1 VSCNAPT
8 LFVVDDDASVRAA
21 LSLLLRSTGYN
32 VETFAS
38 ADDLLARRPFDG
50 PGCILLDVQMP
61 GLNGLDL
68 QQVLSVTDRP
78 LPIIFITG
86 HGNIPMS
93 VRAMKAG
100 AVDFLTK
107 PFNDEELLNAVAR
120 ALIKSKREQLERNEV
135 AEISGRLSTLTAREQ
150 EVFGRVVAGQ
160 LNKQIAA
167 DLGTVEKTIKV
178 HRARVMQKMCA
189 DSLAE
194 LVMMAARAGIF
205 IQSQAQKVPAD
216 DWVPHKSPSGLSFQ
230 KLQESYISELNL
242 NSEAAS
248 PNGRCSPTRP

>member
-1 VSCNAPT
+1 
-8 LFVVDDDASVRAA
+8 
-21 LSLLLRSTGYN
+21 
-32 VETFAS
+32 
-38 ADDLLARRPFDG
+38 
-50 PGCILLDVQMP
+50 MP

-86 HGNIPMS
+86 HGDIPMS

-107 PFNDEELLNAVAR
+107 PFNDEVLLNAVAR
-120 ALIKSKREQLERNEV
+120 ALSKSKREQLERNEV

-205 IQSQAQKVPAD
+205 IQSQAQEVPAD
-216 DWVPHKSPSGLSFQ
+216 DWVAHKSPSGLAFKSYQ
-230 KLQESYISELNL
+230 QVSYISELN
-242 NSEAAS
+242 
-248 PNGRCSPTRP
+248 

>member
-1 VSCNAPT
+1 VSYNAPT
-8 LFVVDDDASVRAA
+8 LFVVDDDPSVRAA

-107 PFNDEELLNAVAR
+107 PFDDEELLNAVAR
-120 ALIKSKREQLERNEV
+120 ALSKSKIEQLKRNEV

>member
-1 VSCNAPT
+1 MSCNAPT
-8 LFVVDDDASVRAA
+8 LFVVDDDPSVRAA

-78 LPIIFITG
+78 LPIIFITA

-107 PFNDEELLNAVAR
+107 PFNDEVLLNAVAR
-120 ALIKSKREQLERNEV
+120 ALSKSKREQLERNEV

-194 LVMMAARAGIF
+194 LVMMAARAGI
-205 IQSQAQKVPAD
+205 IQSQALKVPAD
-216 DWVPHKSPSGLSFQ
+216 DWVAHKSPSGLAFKGYQ
-230 KLQESYISELNL
+230 QVSYTSELN
-242 NSEAAS
+242 
-248 PNGRCSPTRP
+248 

>member
-1 VSCNAPT
+1 MVSCNAPT
-8 LFVVDDDASVRAA
+8 LFVVDDDPSVRAA

-120 ALIKSKREQLERNEV
+120 ALSKSKREQLERNEV

-216 DWVPHKSPSGLSFQ
+216 DWAPHKSPSGLAFKGYQ
-230 KLQESYISELNL
+230 QVSYTSELN
-242 NSEAAS
+242 
-248 PNGRCSPTRP
+248 

>member
-1 VSCNAPT
+1 

-78 LPIIFITG
+78 LPIIFITA

-107 PFNDEELLNAVAR
+107 PFNDEVLLNAVAR
-120 ALIKSKREQLERNEV
+120 ALSKSKREQLERNEV

-150 EVFGRVVAGQ
+150 EVFGRVVVGQ

-216 DWVPHKSPSGLSFQ
+216 DWVPHKSPSRLSFQ
-230 KLQESYISELNL
+230 KLQESYISELNF
-242 NSEAAS
+242 E
-248 PNGRCSPTRP
+248 

>member
-8 LFVVDDDASVRAA
+8 LFVVDDDPSVRAA

-68 QQVLSVTDRP
+68 QQVLRVTDRP
-78 LPIIFITG
+78 LPIIFITA

-107 PFNDEELLNAVAR
+107 PFNDEVLLNAVAR
-120 ALIKSKREQLERNEV
+120 ALSKSKREQLERNEV

-150 EVFGRVVAGQ
+150 EVFGRVVGGQ

-216 DWVPHKSPSGLSFQ
+216 DWVPHKSPSRLSFQ
-230 KLQESYISELNL
+230 KLQESYISELNF
-242 NSEAAS
+242 E
-248 PNGRCSPTRP
+248 

>member
-1 VSCNAPT
+1 M
-8 LFVVDDDASVRAA
+8 VDDDASVRAA

-107 PFNDEELLNAVAR
+107 PFNDEVLLNAVAR
-120 ALIKSKREQLERNEV
+120 ALSKSKREQLERNEV

-216 DWVPHKSPSGLSFQ
+216 DWVPHKSPSRLSFQ
-230 KLQESYISELNL
+230 KLQESYISELNF
-242 NSEAAS
+242 E
-248 PNGRCSPTRP
+248 

>member
-1 VSCNAPT
+1 

-100 AVDFLTK
+100 AV
-107 PFNDEELLNAVAR
+107 
-120 ALIKSKREQLERNEV
+120 
-135 AEISGRLSTLTAREQ
+135 
-150 EVFGRVVAGQ
+150 
-160 LNKQIAA
+160 
-167 DLGTVEKTIKV
+167 
-178 HRARVMQKMCA
+178 
-189 DSLAE
+189 
-194 LVMMAARAGIF
+194 
-205 IQSQAQKVPAD
+205 
-216 DWVPHKSPSGLSFQ
+216 
-230 KLQESYISELNL
+230 
-242 NSEAAS
+242 
-248 PNGRCSPTRP
+248 